1 VARCLLTVCPSPR
14 CDAFE
19 RELAELRLRLG
30 SAGPD
35 GAFAP
40 APELV
45 VDGEAEGK
53 RWLAAHPRAAPADAF
68 RAGWSAMARF
78 VAPRLREWEARWWG
92 AVRQNEQLRSQI
104 GVLIREISRLS
115 DRG

>member
-1 VARCLLTVCPSPR
+1 VCPPRCPR
-14 CDAFE
+14 CDVFE
-19 RELAELRLRLG
+19 RELAELRQRVSRPGL
-30 SAGPD
+30 D
-35 GAFAP
+35 GACAP

-45 VDGEAEGK
+45 VDGEAEAR
-53 RWLAAHPRAAPADAF
+53 RWLAAHPRAAPAAAF